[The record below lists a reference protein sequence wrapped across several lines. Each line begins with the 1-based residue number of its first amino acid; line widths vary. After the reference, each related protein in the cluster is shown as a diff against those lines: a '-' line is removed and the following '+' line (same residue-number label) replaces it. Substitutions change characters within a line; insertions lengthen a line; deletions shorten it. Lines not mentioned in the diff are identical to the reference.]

1 MGAFTSYFP
10 EESEPGTLPPEVVVR
25 DIAAWNR
32 ITPIIQQDGNLVH
45 ARQFNAY
52 ADMHYHQSW
61 PKGIGRI
68 ALACSK
74 RSYESS

>member
-1 MGAFTSYFP
+1 MGANSSYFP
-10 EESEPGTLPPEVVVR
+10 ESEPGALLPEIVVR

-52 ADMHYHQSW
+52 ADSYHHQSW

-74 RSYESS
+74 RIYESS